1 MLFSLLFCDQFYIFV
16 TFLVLEV
23 LEGCGW
29 IWRFW
34 RLWRV
39 FEIWEV
45 FCHRLVFERNE
56 VHIFVTK
63 MIRVRFSRF
72 FDQHVLG

>member
-23 LEGCGW
+23 LEGCGQF
-29 IWRFW
+29 WRFW
-34 RLWRV
+34 RVLEV
-39 FEIWEV
+39 WEV
-45 FCHRLVFERNE
+45 FCHRLVFEINE

-63 MIRVRFSRF
+63 MIRVRFLRF
-72 FDQHVLG
+72 SDQHVLG